1 MGPEI
6 SQFLSGMKK
15 TIEQVVMPNLT
26 DRFAQEQAGIVA
38 ASLGFLEVI
47 HDKAL
52 HYEVLENQLYKQLLG
67 DIFTL
72 FETSELDDKDILANI
87 ESLQK
92 HFQTDRVED
101 DCALRPYPFI
111 RASNEV
117 MKEGL
122 CDFIQKQ
129 PDMPKEVRSQFEAL
143 IKPFFRDIE
152 IRERS
157 WVKALG
163 FDPEADSLPDIGE
176 LLYSDNKLQL
186 PKG

>member
-101 DCALRPYPFI
+101 DCALRP
-111 RASNEV
+111 
-117 MKEGL
+117 
-122 CDFIQKQ
+122 
-129 PDMPKEVRSQFEAL
+129 
-143 IKPFFRDIE
+143 
-152 IRERS
+152 
-157 WVKALG
+157 
-163 FDPEADSLPDIGE
+163 
-176 LLYSDNKLQL
+176 
-186 PKG
+186 